1 MFKEDD
7 ESMMLEV
14 SNDLDMFSGKELE
27 RTCLEIGIR
36 SRDEHNMSG
45 ERIGEIVMVM
55 RGSSIVV
62 ESFNGGNNA
71 REWLITMNKVLS
83 RYKDL
88 IGCMYVGYRSFMPVE
103 DGESTIVS
111 WDDGM
116 LEGEVGRYL
125 SVEAM
130 NVLGEYCVVAFPLIK
145 EEGGIMVGVEGMIFR
160 REKVDLVDNTR
171 SLFMEVFS
179 YHLGYG
185 RRGLVN

>member
-1 MFKEDD
+1 MFKEDS
-7 ESMMLEV
+7 ENMMLEV
-14 SNDLDMFSGKELE
+14 SDDWNMFSGGELE

-36 SRDEHNMSG
+36 SRDEHNISG
-45 ERIGEIVMVM
+45 ESIGETVMVM
-55 RGSSIVV
+55 TGSTLVV
-62 ESFNGGNNA
+62 ENFNGGNNA
-71 REWLITMNKVLS
+71 REWLIAMNKVLS

-88 IGCMYVGYRSFMPVE
+88 RWCMYVGYRSFINAE
-103 DGESTIVS
+103 DNESGVVS

-116 LEGEVGRYL
+116 LDGEVGQYL

-145 EEGGIMVGVEGMIFR
+145 EEGGVMVGVEGMIFR
-160 REKVDLVDNTR
+160 REKVDIVENTR